1 MMPPIPP
8 HYTTVHATQYCV
20 FLSSR
25 RAPARNSSYLSPS
38 LPRYTC
44 PRPNRHDPINAAHPI
59 FLGYSPILPIR
70 PIPAGLHYASGRS
83 AQRKKRIVPSLNT
96 VEKVTLDPSRKSG
109 TLYAVPKKYPVPL
122 HPPPA
127 RLPWLCR
134 IFPPSD
140 LTGAGIFR
148 AGWGKT
154 HIHTCAYREEL

>member
-8 HYTTVHATQYCV
+8 HYTTVHATLYFPFIPSC
-20 FLSSR
+20 SR
-25 RAPARNSSYLSPS
+25 TQFILS
-38 LPRYTC
+38 LPFPTPLHV

-59 FLGYSPILPIR
+59 FLGYTPILPIR

-83 AQRKKRIVPSLNT
+83 AQRKKRIVPSFNT

-109 TLYAVPKKYPVPL
+109 TQYAVPKKYPVPL

-134 IFPPSD
+134 IFTPSD